1 MTLRLRDHVISDR
14 EATGGSRRLAY
25 TEWGDSGNPDI
36 LVCVH
41 GLTRNS
47 RDFDYIAESLQS
59 DYRVIAIDMPGRG
72 RSDWLN
78 DKTRYNY
85 ATYIADIQSL
95 MQSLEIKQA
104 DWLGTS
110 MGGLIGMV
118 LSASAP
124 GFIQRMVM
132 NDVGPYLS
140 GKALQRIQK
149 YVSIQPRFSTLKEVE
164 NHLRTV
170 LAPFGINDDTHWHH
184 IVEHSAMIQDDG
196 TLRLAYD
203 ADIVKAF
210 AAPKDDGTVDDV
222 DLWPIWEQV
231 KVPLLLVRGETSD
244 ILTRETADK
253 MVQSKGS
260 NIDFVEFPG
269 IGHAPALMETTQIRA
284 IKDWLL

>member
-1 MTLRLRDHVISDR
+1 MTLRLRNYTIPDR

-25 TEWGDSGNPDI
+25 TEWGDSNNPNV

-59 DYRVIAIDMPGRG
+59 HYRIISIDMPGRG
-72 RSDWLN
+72 RSDWLT

-85 ATYIADIQSL
+85 ATYIGDIQSL
-95 MQSLEIKQA
+95 MQALEITQV

-124 GFIQRMVM
+124 DFIKRMVM

-140 GKALQRIQK
+140 GRALQRIQK
-149 YVSIQPRFSTLKEVE
+149 YVSIQPKFTTLKEVE

-170 LAPFGINDDTHWHH
+170 LAPFGITDDTHWHH

-196 TLRLAYD
+196 TMRLAYD
-203 ADIVKAF
+203 SGIIKAF
-210 AAPKDDGTVDDV
+210 AAPKEDGTIDDV
-222 DLWPIWEQV
+222 DLWPVWEQV

-244 ILTRETADK
+244 VLTRDTADK
-253 MVQSKGS
+253 MVASKGS
-260 NIDFVEFPG
+260 AIDFIEFQG
-269 IGHAPALMETTQIRA
+269 IGHAPALMESGQIRA
-284 IKDWLL
+284 VKDWLI